1 MAETVS
7 SYISKYSG
15 DQLDAAIAALGS
27 LQELFASKA
36 DFDEFV
42 NKFTNKMNEFITAA
56 NNSASKA
63 EAATSTAVAQI
74 NESKGRLEAS
84 NQTLNS
90 TNETLQQMIGGMK
103 FYYVKLDASGNE
115 IK

>member
-1 MAETVS
+1 MAETIN
-7 SYISKYSG
+7 SYVSKYSG

-42 NKFTNKMNEFITAA
+42 NKFTNKMNEFIAAA
-56 NNSASKA
+56 NGSASKA
-63 EAATSTAVAQI
+63 EAATATAVTQI
-74 NESKGRLEAS
+74 NESKERLEAS

-90 TNETLQQMIGGMK
+90 TNETLQKMIAGSK
-103 FYYVKLDASGNE
+103 YYYVELDANGNE
-115 IK
+115 K